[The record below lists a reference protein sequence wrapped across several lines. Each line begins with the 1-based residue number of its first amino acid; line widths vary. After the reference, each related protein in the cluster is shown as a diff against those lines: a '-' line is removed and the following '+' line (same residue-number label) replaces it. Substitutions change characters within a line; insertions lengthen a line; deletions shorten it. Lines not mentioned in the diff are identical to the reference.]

1 MGYRYIRREW
11 RYNSSRL
18 YLQLDDAIGGNMP
31 LFAIGGVTSA
41 GERDTKKSAERKRPV
56 TTRGISELEVPH
68 ALAAAG

>member
-1 MGYRYIRREW
+1 
-11 RYNSSRL
+11 
-18 YLQLDDAIGGNMP
+18 MP

-68 ALAAAG
+68 ALAAAGLGAEPSSNYCTPSLTKPSGNST